1 MSLPFHAGLHTL
13 RPFALFVRVDQP
25 DFAFISNHQ
34 TRCGRAGHARWTAP
48 KKPSLAIGIHDHRLR
63 SEAFLI
69 LPDIIDKLFG
79 ISGALNDLEDK
90 KWITAV

>member
-13 RPFALFVRVDQP
+13 RPFALFL
-25 DFAFISNHQ
+25 H
-34 TRCGRAGHARWTAP
+34 
-48 KKPSLAIGIHDHRLR
+48 LEAIGIHDHRLR